1 MVCLLYVDSAWQ
13 MPAGNSVL
21 YTLQI
26 PACGSPA
33 STPKDRHRFRH
44 QSALPPPNINRPS
57 SSSCRSARLIMLS
70 VLCALLVQIM
80 QYLPAMPKGAP
91 KPTAVSLVSP
101 PIQSFLYPCLSLLRP
116 RTHETPVPQGEET
129 GHRVEGNVV
138 ARTLGVVVGRAHL
151 ARGGVETAAGGGG
164 REACNGAGGE
174 HLEPCQLSQLQSWI

>member
-26 PACGSPA
+26 PACRSPP
-33 STPKDRHRFRH
+33 SISKDRHRFRH
-44 QSALPPPNINRPS
+44 QSALPPPDVNRPS
-57 SSSCRSARLIMLS
+57 SSSCRSARLISLS
-70 VLCALLVQIM
+70 VFCTLLVHIM

-91 KPTAVSLVSP
+91 KPTAIPFVSP
-101 PIQSFLYPCLSLLRP
+101 KFLDSASLCLLRP

-129 GHRVEGNVV
+129 GHRVEGNVA

-164 REACNGAGGE
+164 RKACNGAGGE
-174 HLEPCQLSQLQSWI
+174 HLKPC

>member
-13 MPAGNSVL
+13 MPAGDSVL

-26 PACGSPA
+26 PAGGSPA
-33 STPKDRHRFRH
+33 SIPKDRHRFRH

-57 SSSCRSARLIMLS
+57 SSSCRSARLIVLS
-70 VLCALLVQIM
+70 VFCALLFRVM
-80 QYLPAMPKGAP
+80 EYLPAMPKGAP
-91 KPTAVSLVSP
+91 KPTAVPIVSP
-101 PIQSFLYPCLSLLRP
+101 PIQSFLYPCLSLLRQ

-129 GHRVEGNVV
+129 SHRVEGNVA

-174 HLEPCQLSQLQSWI
+174 HLEPC